1 MCVCVCVCISR
12 DCLLPGPLCDPMDC
26 SPPDSSV
33 HGISQARIL
42 EWVAIS
48 FSRGS
53 SRPRD
58 RTQTDSSPPEPPGK
72 PKPKKMVEEAHQVSQ
87 PHTTH
92 PCFSGGQAESP
103 RGTVP
108 SVRGGGGSGFCRWST
123 RTSGCGEGESKQQE
137 PFAQERRAGTG
148 LLLIQHV
155 DIHQVDGLLYASFQ
169 PALGQAHPHWG
180 WEDSRRRVSA
190 RRWTRCHC

>member
-1 MCVCVCVCISR
+1 M
-12 DCLLPGPLCDPMDC
+12 LPGPLFDPMDC
-26 SPPDSSV
+26 SPPGSSV

-72 PKPKKMVEEAHQVSQ
+72 PKPKKKKKMVEEAHQVSQ

-148 LLLIQHV
+148 LLLLLIQHV
-155 DIHQVDGLLYASFQ
+155 DLRQVDGLLYASFQ

-190 RRWTRCHC
+190 RRRTQCHC